1 MKITGGRV
9 IHMNIILSILFPVL
23 KSLETGVQNDSA
35 PPFYYVFYEPFV
47 IIVSG
52 AVIIILIIVAILIIR
67 RLRKSKTKVN

>member
-1 MKITGGRV
+1 M
-9 IHMNIILSILFPVL
+9 HIILSILLPVL
-23 KSLETGVQNDSA
+23 DSLGTKVQYDSA
-35 PPFYYVFYEPFV
+35 PPFYYVFHEPFV